1 MTAEAKLRDSFIASA
16 ENYLGYTARADG
28 TNVFGE
34 TVGYNGKAIPWDGAF
49 IDVVAREVGLPLP
62 AFVYTP
68 QALSNYIRNGRLYLT
83 PKRGDIAF
91 FETSTI
97 TDFGPPHVG
106 IVIDASRFATDG
118 VFTTIEAQVSHGLP
132 RGSALNDGVYKRAR
146 SKLDTIGF
154 ARPNFRINK
163 LITARHSEEQNTS
176 TVLPVIVPAQVLPNM
191 KHPNVQHVQLALS
204 VVTDVRRLPRGFF
217 DGKTRSAYAKFQ
229 RSIGYV
235 PADGV
240 PDLNSLQRLAKE
252 TGLFTVGQ

>member
-1 MTAEAKLRDSFIASA
+1 MTAEANLRDSFIASA
-16 ENYLGYTARADG
+16 ENYLGYAARADG
-28 TNVFGE
+28 TNHFGE
-34 TVGYNGKAIPWDGAF
+34 TVGYNGKGLPWDGAF
-49 IDVVAREVGLPLP
+49 IDVCAREVGLPLP

-91 FETSTI
+91 FETSTV

-106 IVIDASRFATDG
+106 IVTDVSRFATDG
-118 VFTTIEAQVSHGLP
+118 IFSTIEAQVSHGLP
-132 RGSALNDGVYKRAR
+132 RGSSLNDGVYKRSR

-154 ARPNFRINK
+154 ARLNFK
-163 LITARHSEEQNTS
+163 ITARHSAKENTS
-176 TVLPVIVPAQVLPNM
+176 TDALPVIVPAQVIPNM

-204 VVTDVRRLPRGFF
+204 VVTDVRRLPRGHF

-240 PDLNSLQRLAKE
+240 PDFNSLQRLAKE
-252 TGLFTVGQ
+252 TGLFTVGS

>member
-1 MTAEAKLRDSFIASA
+1 MTSEAKLKDSFIASA
-16 ENYLGYTARADG
+16 ETYLGYTARADG
-28 TNVFGE
+28 TNLFGE

-91 FETSTI
+91 FETSTL

-132 RGSALNDGVYKRAR
+132 RGSNSSDGVYKRAR
-146 SKLDTIGF
+146 NKLDAIGF
-154 ARPNFRINK
+154 ARLNFK
-163 LITARHSEEQNTS
+163 LTARVSAEQITS
-176 TVLPVIVPAQVLPNM
+176 TVPVVVPAQVKPNM
-191 KHPNVQHVQLALS
+191 KHPNVQHVQHALS
-204 VVTDVRRLPRGFF
+204 VVTGVRRLPRGHF

-240 PDLNSLQRLAKE
+240 PEFNSLQRLAKE

>member
-1 MTAEAKLRDSFIASA
+1 MTARTKLRDSFIASA

-49 IDVVAREVGLPLP
+49 IDVCAREVGLPLP

-91 FETSTI
+91 FETSTV

-118 VFTTIEAQVSHGLP
+118 VFSTIEAQVSHGLP
-132 RGSALNDGVYKRAR
+132 RGSSINDGVYKRSR

-154 ARPNFRINK
+154 ARLNFR
-163 LITARHSEEQNTS
+163 ITARHGEDKNTS
-176 TVLPVIVPAQVLPNM
+176 TDALPVIVPAQVIPNM

-204 VVTDVRRLPRGFF
+204 VVTDVRRLPRGHF

-240 PDLNSLQRLAKE
+240 PDFNSLQRLAKE
-252 TGLFTVGQ
+252 TGLFTVGS